1 MNLSIETNLSGKIP
15 LKLAVFISGGGTTL
29 RNLIA
34 KIDAGALPAQ
44 ICVVVSSNPQAKG
57 LEIAASAGIPSVV
70 VERRAFLS
78 IEEYSQAVFA
88 PCFEHRVDLIAMA
101 GFLKLVRIPN
111 EFRGR
116 ILNIHP
122 SLIPAHCGAGF
133 YGLKVHSS
141 VLAADEK
148 ISGCTVHFV
157 DDHYDHGP
165 IVLQRQVPVLK
176 GDTPETL
183 AVRVFEAECEAFP
196 EAIRLFAEG
205 RLRIEGDRVVIAPP
219 TAN

>member
-1 MNLSIETNLSGKIP
+1 LAPNIP

-34 KIDAGALPAQ
+34 KIDAGALPAE

-57 LEIAASAGIPSVV
+57 LDIAANAGIPSVV
-70 VERRAFLS
+70 VERRAFPS
-78 IEEYSQAVFA
+78 IEEFSQAVFA
-88 PCFEHRVDLIAMA
+88 PCFEHQVDLIAMA
-101 GFLKLVRIPN
+101 GFLKLVRIPAK
-111 EFRGR
+111 FQGR
-116 ILNIHP
+116 VLNIHP
-122 SLIPAHCGAGF
+122 SLIPAYSGAGF
-133 YGLKVHSS
+133 YGLKVHAA

-165 IVLQRQVPVLK
+165 IVLQKQVPVMK
-176 GDTPETL
+176 GDTPEAL

-205 RLRIEGDRVVIAPP
+205 RLRINGQQVVIDPP
-219 TAN
+219 SAS